1 MRGSVYIVLVIFC
14 LPIQAQIYFADEAA
28 NIGFTDHCGSVSLG
42 NGLSFVDYDNDG
54 YDDITLTSGDGVPL
68 RFYKNFQGLF
78 FEELLINPAITY
90 QTKAVTWVD
99 YDNDGD
105 KDLYVTSNV
114 AGNRLFQK
122 TDSGLVD
129 VTVSSGLPFV
139 NINTYGASWGDV
151 NNDGCLDVYISN
163 RIAGSTTVTNYL
175 FRSNCDGTFTNAT
188 DLIGLSNTPALTF
201 CSGFLDFN
209 NDGWQDI
216 YVANDKFFPNYLFK
230 NNGDGTFTDVSA
242 TSGTDIIVDAMSVT
256 VDDFNSDGYLD
267 IYVTNTPN
275 EISTPSQGNVLLKNN
290 GDETFTN
297 ISVTA
302 GTVFESFAWGSTFF
316 DAENDGDLDLY
327 VSSSYDGS
335 FNGYP
340 SATFYE
346 NQGNETFTEPN
357 SVGFMNDNKMSY
369 SNAIGDLN
377 NDGKSDIIV
386 LNSNDE
392 PPFIWNNQ
400 TTSNNNYLSITLEGT
415 QSNKDGVGSLIE
427 ISVNG
432 NKQYRYVMCGEG
444 YIAQNSFKEIFGV
457 GTETI
462 IDYVKVKWLS
472 GVEDMLYDVP
482 VNQDINIIEASTLS
496 INDLS
501 SVNVLKLFPNPVN
514 GILKLKSSDIINRV
528 DIYNTLGKI
537 ILTSFE
543 NLENVEMNLKDLTTG
558 FYYIKVSTDK
568 GSKTK
573 RFIKF

>member
-1 MRGSVYIVLVIFC
+1 MRGFLLIVLF
-14 LPIQAQIYFADEAA
+14 LLSFSHQAQINFADEAA
-28 NIGFTDHCGSVSLG
+28 NIGFTEHCGSVSLG
-42 NGLSFVDYDNDG
+42 NGLSFVDYDGDG

-68 RFYKNFQGLF
+68 RFYKNFQGVF
-78 FEELLINPAITY
+78 IEEILISPVITY
-90 QTKAVTWVD
+90 QTKAVNWID

-122 TDSGLVD
+122 TDTGFID
-129 VTVSSGLPFV
+129 VTVAAGLPFV

-163 RIAGSTTVTNYL
+163 RIAGSTIITNYL
-175 FRSNCDGTFTNAT
+175 YRSNCDGTFTNAT

-216 YVANDKFFPNYLFK
+216 YVANDKFFPNYLYK
-230 NNGDGTFTDVSA
+230 NNGDGTYTDVSNS
-242 TSGTDIIVDAMSVT
+242 SGTDIIVDAMSVT

-267 IYVTNTPN
+267 IYVTNTPD
-275 EISTPSQGNVLLKNN
+275 EISTPSEGNVLLKNN

-297 ISVTA
+297 ISVSA
-302 GTVFESFAWGSTFF
+302 GTLFESFAWGSTFF

-335 FNGYP
+335 FNGYA
-340 SATFYE
+340 SAAFYE
-346 NQGNETFTEPN
+346 NQGNETFTEPS
-357 SVGFMNDNKMSY
+357 SVGFLNDTKMSY
-369 SNAIGDLN
+369 SNATGDLN

-400 TTSNNNYLSITLEGT
+400 TVTSNNYLSITLEGT

-427 ISVNG
+427 ILVDG
-432 NKQYRYVMCGEG
+432 NKQYRYIMCGEG

-457 GTETI
+457 GTATI
-462 IDYVKVKWLS
+462 IDYIKVKWLS

-482 VNQDINIIEASTLS
+482 VNQNINIVEASTLS
-496 INDLS
+496 INDFAS
-501 SVNVLKLFPNPVN
+501 ENDIKVYPNPVKDVIKLN
-514 GILKLKSSDIINRV
+514 SPMVINRIDLYNSLGELLKSSIQ
-528 DIYNTLGKI
+528 
-537 ILTSFE
+537 
-543 NLENVEMNLKDLTTG
+543 NLEDVELNLKDLSAG
-558 FYYIKVSTDK
+558 LYFIKIYFEH
-568 GSKTK
+568 GSKIK
-573 RFIKF
+573 KFIKS